1 METERFELIEV
12 ELKYCER
19 CGGLWL
25 RRKGCSKV
33 YCASCE
39 PAMAEF
45 RQACLKPAKRGATR
59 VSEDLEGWVG
69 EYGVFCA
76 EGNA

>member
-1 METERFELIEV
+1 MKTETIELIEV

-25 RRKGCSKV
+25 RRKGVVSV

-45 RQACLKPAKRGATR
+45 PQAKARRTKRAIIG
-59 VSEDLEGWVG
+59 VVENLEGMGG
-69 EYGVFCA
+69 EYRVLCA
-76 EGNA
+76 EGEA